1 MPVRL
6 RKADSI
12 ASVSMT
18 PLIDVVF
25 LLLVFFLVATRFD
38 AEERRM
44 DVMLPSAAQA
54 QPMIS
59 LPRELV
65 INIDQ
70 EGQVF
75 LGSQSIL
82 RDQLKELLQ
91 KAVGDRPLEQSVVIR
106 ADRRCDWESVVRV
119 MDACHAIGIR
129 DIYPVTT
136 GES

>member
-44 DVMLPSAAQA
+44 DVMLPLAAQA

-59 LPRELV
+59 QPRELV

-70 EGQVF
+70 EGKVF

-82 RDQLKELLQ
+82 RDQLQELLQ

>member
-59 LPRELV
+59 QPRELV

-70 EGQVF
+70 EGKVF

-82 RDQLKELLQ
+82 RDQLQELLQ

-119 MDACHAIGIR
+119 MDACHAIGVR

>member
-6 RKADSI
+6 RKTDSI
-12 ASVSMT
+12 ASISMT

-44 DVMLPSAAQA
+44 DVMLPSAAEA

-59 LPRELV
+59 QRRELV

-70 EGQVF
+70 AGTVF
-75 LGSQSIL
+75 LGSHSIL
-82 RDQLKELLQ
+82 GGSLMELLQ
-91 KAVGDRPLEQSVVIR
+91 KAVGNRPLEQSVVIR
-106 ADRRCDWESVVRV
+106 ADRRCNWESVVRV
-119 MDACHAIGIR
+119 MDACHAVGVR